1 MPRTLAT
8 TTNPC
13 DFRTPA
19 GHCSG
24 AHEKAAALGAE
35 CYSGE
40 TNETLILTNL
50 ACSHAAAFIFCLDF
64 GLWSFDWI
72 FFFRNPKVGHLDYF
86 NRLFDCFNTVCF
98 NVFQFFEF
106 TLKFGFGI
114 LDLRRLKPICLIFID
129 FHPFSFIFTH
139 FDSLQSI
146 LIHVRSFARIFVHY
160 HSISSQPHA
169 WHLTK
174 ICLPSGKSILE
185 YPLQVSIS
193 WQQAAHMVKLT
204 VVDMSCL
211 KLQPTF

>member
-1 MPRTLAT
+1 MQLLL
-8 TTNPC
+8 
-13 DFRTPA
+13 FFVW
-19 GHCSG
+19 
-24 AHEKAAALGAE
+24 
-35 CYSGE
+35 
-40 TNETLILTNL
+40 I
-50 ACSHAAAFIFCLDF
+50 LDF
-64 GLWSFDWI
+64 GVSI
-72 FFFRNPKVGHLDYF
+72 GSFFRNPKVGNLDYF
-86 NRLFDCFNTVCF
+86 NRLFDCCNTVCF

-106 TLKFGFGI
+106 GLKFGFGI

-129 FHPFSFIFTH
+129 FHQFSFIFTH

-146 LIHVRSFARIFVHY
+146 LIHVRSFARIFFVHY

-211 KLQPTF
+211 KLQPTFRIHFDTCCRSRLRWVSAYICIIYLNSNMIHF